1 MPQDTP
7 AAAPALRA
15 TDPAGPA
22 TEIPVSLP
30 STAATPDDNLLWY
43 KDAIIYQVHVKS
55 FCDSDDDGYGDLR
68 GLISKLDYIQHLG
81 ATAIWVMPFFKSP
94 LRDDGYDI
102 EDYFAVNPAYGTVD
116 DVRALVAAAHERGLR
131 IIMEMV
137 INHTSD
143 QHPWF
148 QRAIAAPLGSV
159 ERDFY
164 VWSDDKDQYAG
175 TRIIFLDTEDSN
187 WTWQPDV
194 ERYYWHRF
202 FSHQPDLNYE
212 NPAVEEAIYGVIDFW
227 AGMGV
232 DGFRLDAIP
241 YLFEEEGTT
250 NENLPATHAFLKRLR
265 RYVDEQYDGRICLL
279 AEANM
284 MPADSAAYF
293 GDGDECHM
301 NYHFPLMPRLYMGLA
316 QEDRAEIVKVLERTP
331 PIPESCQWAT
341 FLRNHDELTLEMVT
355 PEERQWMWD
364 HYCYVPEAK
373 QNMGIRLRL
382 ARLMEGS
389 RRKQQ
394 LMNILLFTM
403 PGTPVIYYGDEL
415 GMGDNVYLNDRDG
428 VRTPMQ
434 WNAET
439 NAGFSHAN
447 PQALYLP
454 TIVDPEFSF
463 RAINVDV
470 QEHRPSSMLHWMRK
484 MIALRKRY
492 LCFGR
497 GSMTMLHPEDKA
509 VLAYIR
515 EYEGE
520 RVLVV
525 CNLGKRAIAITL
537 DLGGYAGM
545 QCCEIMGGA
554 RFPNAGAGYLLTLQ
568 GYGAYLLEL
577 SPEGA

>member
-1 MPQDTP
+1 MSH
-7 AAAPALRA
+7 ALSPTSTA
-15 TDPAGPA
+15 
-22 TEIPVSLP
+22 P
-30 STAATPDDNLLWY
+30 STDASLWY
-43 KDAIIYQVHVKS
+43 KDAVIYQVHVKS
-55 FCDSDDDGYGDLR
+55 FSDSNDDGYGDIQ
-68 GLISKLDYIQHLG
+68 GLISKLDYIKSLG
-81 ATAIWVMPFFKSP
+81 VTAVWVMPFFQSP

-102 EDYFAVNPAYGTVD
+102 SDYYGVNPNYGTAE
-116 DVRALVAAAHERGLR
+116 DVKELVAEAHKRDLK

-148 QRAIAAPLGSV
+148 QRAIKASEGSS
-159 ERDFY
+159 ERNFY
-164 VWSDDKDQYAG
+164 VWSDNKDKYSG
-175 TRIIFLDTEDSN
+175 VRIIFLDTEESN
-187 WTWQPDV
+187 WSWQPDV
-194 ERYYWHRF
+194 EQYYWHRF
-202 FSHQPDLNYE
+202 FHHQPDLNYE
-212 NPAVEEAIYGVIDFW
+212 NPAVEEAIYEVIDYW

-241 YLFEEEGTT
+241 YLFEKEGTT
-250 NENLPATHAFLKRLR
+250 CENLDPTHAFLKRLR
-265 RYVDEQYDGRICLL
+265 AHVDEKFNGEICLL

-293 GDGDECHM
+293 GNGDECHM

-316 QEDRAEIVKVLERTP
+316 QEDRTEIVKVLERTP
-331 PIPESCQWAT
+331 EIPENCQWAT

-434 WNAET
+434 WNSDT
-439 NAGFSHAN
+439 NAGFSKTN
-447 PQALYLP
+447 PQRLYLP
-454 TIVDPEFSF
+454 TITDPEFSYE
-463 RAINVDV
+463 AINVEV
-470 QEHRPSSMLHWMRK
+470 QERRPSSMLHWMRK
-484 MIALRKRY
+484 MISLRKRY

-497 GSMTMLHPEDKA
+497 GKMVMLEPSDKA
-509 VLAYIR
+509 ILAYIR
-515 EYEGE
+515 EHEDQ

-525 CNLGKRAIAITL
+525 CNLSKRAIAVSL
-537 DLGGYAGM
+537 DLSTYAGLETY
-545 QCCEIMGGA
+545 EIMGGA
-554 RFPNAGAGYLLTLQ
+554 KFPDISDKYLLTLQ
-568 GYGAYLLEL
+568 GYGAYLLEMKK
-577 SPEGA
+577 G

>member
-1 MPQDTP
+1 MSTSL
-7 AAAPALRA
+7 APALA
-15 TDPAGPA
+15 P
-22 TEIPVSLP
+22 
-30 STAATPDDNLLWY
+30 TPTHRDASLWY
-43 KDAIIYQVHVKS
+43 KDAIIYQVHIKS
-55 FCDSDDDGYGDLR
+55 FCDSNDDGYGDIK
-68 GLISKLDYIQHLG
+68 GLISKLDYIQALG
-81 ATAIWVMPFFKSP
+81 VTAVWVMPFFQSP

-102 EDYFAVNPAYGTVD
+102 ADYYGVNPNYGDVD
-116 DVRALVAAAHERGLR
+116 DVRDLVAAAHERGLK

-148 QRAIAAPLGSV
+148 QRAIKAPKGSI

-164 VWSDDKDQYAG
+164 VWSDNKDQYKG
-175 TRIIFLDTEDSN
+175 VRIIFLDTEESN
-187 WTWQPDV
+187 WTWHPEV
-194 ERYYWHRF
+194 EQYYWHRF
-202 FSHQPDLNYE
+202 FHHQPDLNYE
-212 NPAVEEAIYGVIDFW
+212 NPAVEKAIYEVIDYW

-241 YLFEEEGTT
+241 YLFEEEDTSC
-250 NENLPATHAFLKRLR
+250 ENLQPTHDFLKRLR
-265 RYVDEQYDGRICLL
+265 AHVDAKFNGEICLL

-293 GDGDECHM
+293 GEGDECHM

-316 QEDRAEIVKVLERTP
+316 KADRTEIVSVLERTP
-331 PIPESCQWAT
+331 AIPANCQWAT

-382 ARLMEGS
+382 ARLMNGS

-394 LMNILLFTM
+394 LMNVLLFTM
-403 PGTPVIYYGDEL
+403 PGTPVVYYGDEL

-447 PQALYLP
+447 PQRLYLP
-454 TIVDPEFSF
+454 TISDPEFSYE
-463 RAINVDV
+463 AINVEV
-470 QEHRPSSMLHWMRK
+470 QERRPSSMLNWMRR
-484 MIALRKRY
+484 MIDMRKRY
-492 LCFGR
+492 KCFGR
-497 GSMTMLHPEDKA
+497 GTMSFLQPEEKA

-515 EYEGE
+515 EYEQE

-525 CNLGKRAIAITL
+525 CNLSNQALAVTL
-537 DLGGYAGM
+537 DLSKYAGM
-545 QCCEIMGGA
+545 STYEIMGGA
-554 RFPNAGAGYLLTLQ
+554 RFPRITGDYLLTMQ
-568 GYGAYLLEL
+568 GFGAYMIEL
-577 SPEGA
+577 KA

>member
-1 MPQDTP
+1 MTP
-7 AAAPALRA
+7 AAAAPAVTPTPDR
-15 TDPAGPA
+15 
-22 TEIPVSLP
+22 
-30 STAATPDDNLLWY
+30 TAAGSLWY

-55 FCDSDDDGYGDLR
+55 FCDSNDDGYGDLQ
-68 GLISKLDYIQHLG
+68 GLISKLDYIQGLG
-81 ATAIWVMPFFKSP
+81 ATAIWVMPFFQSP

-102 EDYFAVNPAYGTVD
+102 ADYYAVHPNYGDVD
-116 DVRALVAAAHERGLR
+116 DVRALVAAAHDRGLKV
-131 IIMEMV
+131 IMEMV

-148 QRAIAAPLGSV
+148 QRALQAPAGSS

-164 VWSDDKDQYAG
+164 VWSDDNHKYDG
-175 TRIIFLDTEDSN
+175 VRIIFLDTEDSN
-187 WTWQPDV
+187 WTWHPDV

-202 FSHQPDLNYE
+202 FHHQPDLNYE
-212 NPAVEEAIYGVIDFW
+212 NPAVERAIYEVIDFW

-250 NENLPATHAFLKRLR
+250 CENLPPTHAFLKRLR
-265 RYVDEQYDGRICLL
+265 AYVDEKYAGEICLL

-301 NYHFPLMPRLYMGLA
+301 NYHFPLMPRLYMSLA
-316 QEDRAEIVKVLERTP
+316 KSDRTDIVNVLARTP
-331 PIPESCQWAT
+331 EIPDSCQWAT

-355 PEERQWMWD
+355 PEERQWMWE

-382 ARLMEGS
+382 ARLMNGS

-394 LMNILLFTM
+394 LMNVLLFTM

-447 PQALYLP
+447 PQRLYLP
-454 TIVDPEFSF
+454 TISDPEFSYE
-463 RAINVDV
+463 AINVEV
-470 QEHRPSSMLHWMRK
+470 QERRPSSMLQWMRRI
-484 MIALRKRY
+484 IAVRKRY

-497 GSMTMLHPEDKA
+497 GSMTVLEPAEPA
-509 VLAYIR
+509 VLAYVR
-515 EYEGE
+515 AYGDE
-520 RVLVV
+520 RILVV
-525 CNLGKRAIAITL
+525 CNLSGHALATTL
-537 DLGGYAGM
+537 DLSEYEGM
-545 QCCEIMGGA
+545 DSYEIMGGA
-554 RFPNAGAGYLLTLQ
+554 RFPRIGGDYLMMLQ
-568 GYGAYLLEL
+568 GYGSYLLEL
-577 SPEGA
+577 KAPGAA

>member
-1 MPQDTP
+1 MSQT
-7 AAAPALRA
+7 ATAPA
-15 TDPAGPA
+15 PARQTSA
-22 TEIPVSLP
+22 QKANNAS
-30 STAATPDDNLLWY
+30 LWY
-43 KDAIIYQVHVKS
+43 KDAVIYQVHVKS
-55 FCDSDDDGYGDLR
+55 FCDSNDDGYGDLK
-68 GLISKLDYIQHLG
+68 GLISKLDYIKSLG
-81 ATAIWVMPFFKSP
+81 VTAVWVMPFFQSP

-102 EDYFAVNPAYGTVD
+102 SDYYGVNPNYGNAD
-116 DVRALVAAAHERGLR
+116 DVAELVAEAHARDLK

-148 QRAIAAPLGSV
+148 QRAIRSPEGSS

-164 VWSDDKDQYAG
+164 VWSDDKTKYDG
-175 TRIIFLDTEDSN
+175 VRIIFLDTEESN

-194 ERYYWHRF
+194 EQYYWHRF
-202 FSHQPDLNYE
+202 FHHQPDLNYE
-212 NPAVEEAIYGVIDFW
+212 NPAVEEAIYEVIDFW
-227 AGMGV
+227 AGLGV

-250 NENLPATHAFLKRLR
+250 CENLDPTHAFLKRLR
-265 RYVDEQYDGRICLL
+265 AHVDEKFKGEICLL

-316 QEDRAEIVKVLERTP
+316 QEDRTEIVKVLERTP
-331 PIPESCQWAT
+331 EIPESCQWAT

-434 WNAET
+434 WSAET
-439 NAGFSHAN
+439 NAGFSHTN
-447 PQALYLP
+447 PQRLYLP
-454 TIVDPEFSF
+454 TITDPEFSYE
-463 RAINVDV
+463 AINVEV
-470 QEHRPSSMLHWMRK
+470 QERRPSSMLHWMRK
-484 MIALRKRY
+484 MIAIRKRY
-492 LCFGR
+492 QCFGR
-497 GSMTMLHPEDKA
+497 GKMVMLEPSDKS
-509 VLAYIR
+509 VLAYVR
-515 EYEGE
+515 EYGDE

-525 CNLGKRAIAITL
+525 CNLGKRALAANL
-537 DLGGYAGM
+537 DLSAYAGAEAF
-545 QCCEIMGGA
+545 EIMGGA
-554 RFPNAGAGYLLTLQ
+554 QFPDVDHKYLLTLQ

-577 SPEGA
+577 KMA

>member
-1 MPQDTP
+1 MSQT
-7 AAAPALRA
+7 ATAPA
-15 TDPAGPA
+15 
-22 TEIPVSLP
+22 P
-30 STAATPDDNLLWY
+30 SSSTSADGSLWY
-43 KDAIIYQVHVKS
+43 KDAVIYQVHVKS
-55 FCDSDDDGYGDLR
+55 FSDSNDDGYGDIK
-68 GLISKLDYIQHLG
+68 GLISKLDYIQSLG
-81 ATAIWVMPFFKSP
+81 VTAVWVMPFFQSP

-102 EDYFAVNPAYGTVD
+102 SDYYGVNPNYGTAE
-116 DVRALVAAAHERGLR
+116 DVSELVAEAHKRGLK

-148 QRAIAAPLGSV
+148 QRAINSPEGSS

-164 VWSDDKDQYAG
+164 VWSDDKSKYSG
-175 TRIIFLDTEDSN
+175 VRIIFLDTEDSN

-194 ERYYWHRF
+194 EKYYWHRF
-202 FSHQPDLNYE
+202 FHHQPDLNYE
-212 NPAVEEAIYGVIDFW
+212 NPAVERAIYEVIDFW

-250 NENLPATHAFLKRLR
+250 CENLAPTHAFLKRLR
-265 RYVDEQYDGRICLL
+265 KHVDEKYNGEICLL

-284 MPADSAAYF
+284 MPVDSAAYF

-316 QEDRAEIVKVLERTP
+316 QEDRTEIVKVLERTP
-331 PIPESCQWAT
+331 AIPDNCQWAT

-434 WNAET
+434 WSAET
-439 NAGFSHAN
+439 NAGFSHTN
-447 PQALYLP
+447 PQRLYLP
-454 TIVDPEFSF
+454 TITDPEFSYE
-463 RAINVDV
+463 AINVDV
-470 QEHRPSSMLHWMRK
+470 QERRPSSMLHWMRK
-484 MIALRKRY
+484 MISLRKRY

-497 GSMTMLHPEDKA
+497 GTMTMLEPSDRA
-509 VLAYIR
+509 ILAYVR
-515 EYEGE
+515 EYGGQ

-525 CNLGKRAIAITL
+525 CNLSKRAIAASL
-537 DLGGYAGM
+537 DLSAYAG
-545 QCCEIMGGA
+545 QETYEIMGGA
-554 RFPNAGAGYLLTLQ
+554 QFPDIGDRYLLTLQ
-568 GYGAYLLEL
+568 GYGAYLLEMK
-577 SPEGA
+577 EV